1 MTCQERAEAGRAP
14 SSESAPEPEKE
25 IVSPTFHVVPDT
37 GAAMVAVGG
46 VLPLSAHEARAA
58 AASVFPKFSSGMRGR
73 PAARPMSATYV
84 VAGCRIHASRTIELS
99 TQTRIPS
106 SAVIVKRYVP
116 ALPKS
121 QFPAHRTENVSG
133 SMRVSGDPRPQSKS
147 IFGSGRFNIRIAKS
161 ALSK

>member
-1 MTCQERAEAGRAP
+1 MTCQERAEAERAR
-14 SSESAPEPEKE
+14 SWESAPEPENA
-25 IVSPTFHVVPDT
+25 IVSPTFHVVPGR
-37 GAAMVAVGG
+37 GAAIVAVGA
-46 VLPLSAHEARAA
+46 VLRLRAPETRGTAAWVFSKYSAR
-58 AASVFPKFSSGMRGR
+58 MRWR

-133 SMRVSGDPRPQSKS
+133 SMRGSGDPRPQSKS
-147 IFGSGRFNIRIAKS
+147 IFGSVRLNIRFVRS